1 MKFIGKNVHFLES
14 EFRAKTSI
22 GNKHIITTDVLC
34 NAADSGDNTIIAQ
47 VPDFRIPGN
56 SIITC
61 VAVVVKRASGLSTH
75 LANIQHGDVSGLAA
89 DAAVTHGV
97 EILGAGVANTDST
110 DSASA
115 QDIDLKNDLNE
126 VWICR
131 DTVRLDGDVHYIYIC
146 NAGTG
151 NGTTGPNPVPILGI
165 TIEYYGIE
173 N

>member
-1 MKFIGKNVHFLES
+1 MKFIGKNVHDLES
-14 EFRAKTSI
+14 IFRAKTSI
-22 GNKHIITTDVLC
+22 GVRHFITMDVPIRF
-34 NAADSGDNTIIAQ
+34 ADSGDNTIITQ
-47 VPDFRIPGN
+47 LNNVKIPGN

-61 VAVVVKRASGLSTH
+61 VAAVVKQVSNLSTH
-75 LANIQHGDVSGLAA
+75 LVNVQVGDVNGEAA
-89 DAAVTHGV
+89 DASVTHGI

-115 QDIDLKNDLNE
+115 QDVDLKNDLNE

-131 DTVRLDGDVHYIYIC
+131 DTVRLDGDVHYVYIC

-151 NGTTGPNPVPILGI
+151 NGTTNSTAGQLAIN
-165 TIEYYGIE
+165 IEYYGVE